1 MSNQIEFSCA
11 SDVDQFFREGREYF
25 NDLYVK
31 KLVTNSTYF
40 TRFEE
45 QPWPLN
51 HTTQQKAF
59 RFGRGF
65 HDPCAP
71 FRKIVDNYCATDSC
85 DNDDEVIQRPGTQ
98 SYTFELLRKEM
109 RSDWICVE
117 SLLYRL
123 FPAEEILQFEE
134 SNARITKN
142 VHEEFLRANYIGG
155 AGHKWVGII
164 NNDGIYCGLIDDQAW
179 FVPTLENE
187 DNTNAGYNLCEIRVK
202 IAPADLNKISYLS
215 LDMLDDALI
224 DLQSEDDAFRL
235 DIAEATGMQLLDI
248 VIPDPRV
255 GRALYFQAK
264 RNNGYWDANTDF
276 DARLSSLKLGVNR
289 VIGDYAFGYDINAAR
304 FNKNPT
310 QPAGPFSP
318 TDPTTWASL
327 IRVPRYIKETQAL
340 DLNPSECDN
349 PYTSCSYV
357 PNKAYQ
363 NADFAISVA
372 MVNKAMVKWTMP
384 SSTGYGQAQQMTQN
398 YAGDWEWKNPDWEC
412 NRWRKRG
419 FFQAQFRLAAQVKD
433 PTLMHCFLHRLPKSK
448 NLYGSCCELNV
459 YTPPTPIT
467 DCYNCDGVGDI
478 QGA

>member
-1 MSNQIEFSCA
+1 MSDQLYFNSCGELD
-11 SDVDQFFREGREYF
+11 SFFREGREYF

-51 HTTQQKAF
+51 HTTEQKAF

-65 HDPCAP
+65 YDPCTP
-71 FRKIVDNYCATDSC
+71 FRKINDTYCNTDSC
-85 DNDDEVIQRPGTQ
+85 DSSPEVIQRPGTE

-109 RSDWICVE
+109 TTDWICVE

-142 VHEEFLRANYIGG
+142 VHEEFLRANYIGQ
-155 AGHKWVGII
+155 AGHKWVGLTTD
-164 NNDGIYCGLIDDQAW
+164 DGTYCGLLDDQAW
-179 FVPTLENE
+179 FIPQHTA
-187 DNTNAGYNLCEIRVK
+187 DNTAGYDLCSVK
-202 IAPADLNKISYLS
+202 VKVAPADLNKIAYLS

-224 DLQSEDDAFRL
+224 ELQNEDDAFRL
-235 DIAEATGMQLLDI
+235 DIAEQTGMQLLDI

-304 FNKNPT
+304 FNADPD

-318 TDPTTWASL
+318 TDPATWAKL
-327 IRVPRYIKETQAL
+327 IRVPRYVKIVQE
-340 DLNPSECDN
+340 NG
-349 PYTSCSYV
+349 CSYV
-357 PNKAYQ
+357 PNKDYQ

-372 MVNKAMVKWTMP
+372 IVNKAMVKWTMP
-384 SSTGYGQAQQMTQN
+384 SATGYGQAQMMTQN

-412 NRWRKRG
+412 NRWRKMG
-419 FFQAQFRLAAQVKD
+419 YFQAQFRLAAQVKD
-433 PTLMHCFLHRLPKSK
+433 PTLIHVFLHRLPKTK
-448 NLYGSCCELNV
+448 NLYGSCCPLNE
-459 YTPPTPIT
+459 YTPPTDPA
-467 DCYNCDGVGDI
+467 DCYNCEGVGDI
-478 QGA
+478 VVPS

>member
-1 MSNQIEFSCA
+1 MSEMIQFNSCA
-11 SDVDQFFREGREYF
+11 ELDSFFREGREYF

-51 HTTQQKAF
+51 HTTEQKAF

-65 HDPCAP
+65 HDPCSP
-71 FRKIVDNYCATDSC
+71 FRKIVDGYCETDSC
-85 DNDDEVIQRPGTQ
+85 STNSEVIQRPGTE

-109 RSDWICVE
+109 HTDWICVE
-117 SLLYRL
+117 SMLYRL

-155 AGHKWVGII
+155 AGHKWLGVTTE
-164 NNDGIYCGLIDDQAW
+164 DGTYCGLVDDAAW
-179 FVPTLENE
+179 FVPTS
-187 DNTNAGYNLCEIRVK
+187 DNQANTDSGYNLCELRVK
-202 IAPADLNKISYLS
+202 LAVADLPKIAYLS
-215 LDMLDDALI
+215 LDLLDDALI
-224 DLQSEDDAFRL
+224 DLQNEDDAFRL

-304 FNKNPT
+304 FNAAPT
-310 QPAGPFSP
+310 ADQPVAPFSP
-318 TDPTTWASL
+318 TDPTTWAKL
-327 IRVPRYIKETQAL
+327 IRVPRYVKIVQE
-340 DLNPSECDN
+340 NG
-349 PYTSCSYV
+349 CSYI
-357 PNKAYQ
+357 PNKDYA

-384 SSTGYGQAQQMTQN
+384 SSTGYSKAQMMGQN

-412 NRWRKRG
+412 NRWRKMG
-419 FFQAQFRLAAQVKD
+419 YYQAQFRLAAQVKD
-433 PTLMHCFLHRLPKSK
+433 PTLMHCFLHRLPKTK
-448 NLYGSCCELNV
+448 NLYGSCCPLND
-459 YTPPTPIT
+459 YTPPTDPA
-467 DCYNCDGVGDI
+467 DCYNCNGVGDI